1 MMLQAFG
8 MTRDPFDRDID
19 VSDLFESSA
28 LRELDARL
36 HYLIEIQAIGL
47 FTGEIGSGKTTAV
60 RRLLDG
66 LHPGLYKPIYVCP
79 ATVSA
84 IDLYRTIALAFGIEP
99 KHNRVRLYHQIRDEI
114 ERLAAIKKLRPVLV
128 IDEAHLLRN
137 DVLDDLRLLTNFRM
151 DSANLLSIILVGQT
165 EFRRKLQF
173 TAHEAFAQRIAVRYH
188 LDGIKRTEIPDFLA
202 HQLRRAGVHHPLF
215 TEPAIEALF
224 QASRGTLRLVNH
236 LARQSLIAAATAR
249 AAQADVDHV
258 RLAVTES
265 E

>member
-19 VSDLFESSA
+19 VPDLFESSG

-36 HYLIEIQAIGL
+36 HYLIDIQAIGL

-60 RRLLDG
+60 RRLLES
-66 LHPGLYKPIYVCP
+66 LHPGLYKPLYVCP

-84 IDLYRTIALAFGIEP
+84 IDFYRAIALAFGIEP
-99 KHNRVRLYHQIRDEI
+99 KYNRVRLYYQIRDEI
-114 ERLAAIKKLRPVLV
+114 ERLSGVKKLRPVLV

-137 DVLDDLRLLTNFRM
+137 DVLDGLRLLTNFRM
-151 DSANLLSIILVGQT
+151 DSANLLTIVLVGQT

-173 TAHEAFAQRIAVRYH
+173 SAHEAFAQRIAVRYH
-188 LDGIKRTEIPDFLA
+188 LDGIKKTEISDFLA
-202 HQLRRAGVHHPLF
+202 HQLRRAGVHNPLF
-215 TEPAIEALF
+215 TEAAIEALF
-224 QASRGTLRLVNH
+224 QASRGALRLINH
-236 LARQSLIAAATAR
+236 LARQSLIAAAAAR
-249 AAQADVDHV
+249 APQADTEHV